1 MSIMSKIFDIL
12 PNLLRGLNYTLIV
25 FGLTL
30 LFSFPLSLFVAWG
43 RVSKNKLIQKP
54 LATYISI
61 MRGTP
66 LLLQI
71 IFVYYGLPL
80 IGIIFDRL
88 TAVIIAFTL
97 NYAAY
102 FAEILRGGIQSIDPG
117 QYEACQVTSISTFNT
132 YRYIIIPQVLSR
144 TFTAISN
151 EIITLVK
158 DTSLIYVVGIGELL
172 HAAKIQAN
180 LHVTL
185 IPYLLAG
192 IIYFIIILIL
202 TKILTKIERR
212 FVLYER

>member
-1 MSIMSKIFDIL
+1 MSSIIDIL
-12 PNLLRGLNYTLIV
+12 PNLFRGLEYTLIV
-25 FGLTL
+25 FSLTL
-30 LFSFPLSLFVAWG
+30 LLSFPLSIFVAWG

-54 LATYISI
+54 LATYITI

-66 LLLQI
+66 LLLQV
-71 IFVYYGLPL
+71 IFIYYGLPL
-80 IGIIFDRL
+80 IGIVFDRL

-102 FAEILRGGIQSIDPG
+102 LAEILRGGIQSIDPG
-117 QYEACQVTSISTFNT
+117 QYEASQVTGISTFQT
-132 YRYIIIPQVLSR
+132 YRYIIIPQVLAR
-144 TFTAISN
+144 TLTAISN
-151 EIITLVK
+151 EVITLVK

-185 IPYLLAG
+185 IPYILAG
-192 IIYFIIILIL
+192 VIYLIIILIL
-202 TKILTKIERR
+202 TRILTHIERR

>member
-1 MSIMSKIFDIL
+1 MIVMSSIIDIL
-12 PNLLRGLNYTLIV
+12 PNLFRGLEYTLIV
-25 FGLTL
+25 FSLTL
-30 LFSFPLSLFVAWG
+30 LLSFPLSIFVAWG

-54 LATYISI
+54 LATYITI

-66 LLLQI
+66 LLLQV
-71 IFVYYGLPL
+71 IFIYYGLPL
-80 IGIIFDRL
+80 IGIVFDRL

-102 FAEILRGGIQSIDPG
+102 LAEILRGGIQSIDPG
-117 QYEACQVTSISTFNT
+117 QYEASQVTGISTFQT
-132 YRYIIIPQVLSR
+132 YRYIIIPQVLAR
-144 TFTAISN
+144 TLTAISN
-151 EIITLVK
+151 EVITLVK

-185 IPYLLAG
+185 IPYILAG
-192 IIYFIIILIL
+192 VIYLIIILIL
-202 TKILTKIERR
+202 TRILTHIERR